1 MISQPIK
8 SEHFRRQ
15 TAARYWFR
23 PFVLRF
29 FGLVFILSVGCKP
42 DAKSP
47 TAGKDAKPEPPTI
60 RGIPLVV
67 KPQSTPVYV
76 RTQGSLLADEIS
88 TIGAKV
94 PGRIVEVLVDLG
106 DAVTKDQPLV
116 KIDQQEYQLLV
127 LQAEAQ
133 LTQARSAVGLKT
145 GDPLSALNPDNAP
158 PVREAKAV
166 YNESQQNVGRIR
178 RLAKQNAISETDLEA
193 AEAAERVAEAKL
205 ASAQNSVREK
215 IALISVQTAL
225 LDLAK
230 QRLVETVTYAP
241 FDGIIQNRTAT
252 PGAFVS
258 TGQPLFSIVRNK
270 VLRFRASVPERY
282 AQKLAIGQKV
292 ILKLDR
298 GKEREAKVSRISPSI
313 EQQSRSL
320 AFEADVDNE
329 DQALRTGVFAEA
341 EVIIDPEAL
350 GLAVPLKSVVRF
362 AGVDKVFKVVDGMV
376 KDQIVQLGRQ
386 IGDKVEILKGL
397 VEGETILQDAAK
409 ARAGKFDPNPEPPKA
424 DS

>member
-145 GDPLSALNPDNAP
+145 GDPLWLSILTMRHP
-158 PVREAKAV
+158 
-166 YNESQQNVGRIR
+166 SG
-178 RLAKQNAISETDLEA
+178 KQ
-193 AEAAERVAEAKL
+193 
-205 ASAQNSVREK
+205 
-215 IALISVQTAL
+215 
-225 LDLAK
+225 
-230 QRLVETVTYAP
+230 
-241 FDGIIQNRTAT
+241 G
-252 PGAFVS
+252 
-258 TGQPLFSIVRNK
+258 
-270 VLRFRASVPERY
+270 
-282 AQKLAIGQKV
+282 
-292 ILKLDR
+292 
-298 GKEREAKVSRISPSI
+298 
-313 EQQSRSL
+313 
-320 AFEADVDNE
+320 
-329 DQALRTGVFAEA
+329 
-341 EVIIDPEAL
+341 
-350 GLAVPLKSVVRF
+350 GL
-362 AGVDKVFKVVDGMV
+362 
-376 KDQIVQLGRQ
+376 Q
-386 IGDKVEILKGL
+386 
-397 VEGETILQDAAK
+397 
-409 ARAGKFDPNPEPPKA
+409 
-424 DS
+424 